1 MNHRDRS
8 GLTRRNVDAQ
18 RAPES
23 SPARR
28 SVTSV
33 FKALDANPKL
43 KEDYVSE
50 STSGKITTLVCALLC
65 ALLFFGEFFS
75 YRTSRVVSEL
85 RVNPLGVHEV
95 IPNAERLKID
105 IDITFHSLA
114 CNLITL
120 DTADKAGE
128 EHYDVHDGHIEK
140 RRLDK
145 HGKVIDTKITTEKPN
160 KRKEM
165 TQALKEPVSYTHLT
179 LPTNREV

>member
-50 STSGKITTLVCALLC
+50 STSGKITTLVCALVVRAHYSLGSFF
-65 ALLFFGEFFS
+65 LLQNEPSGE
-75 YRTSRVVSEL
+75 
-85 RVNPLGVHEV
+85 
-95 IPNAERLKID
+95 
-105 IDITFHSLA
+105 
-114 CNLITL
+114 
-120 DTADKAGE
+120 
-128 EHYDVHDGHIEK
+128 
-140 RRLDK
+140 
-145 HGKVIDTKITTEKPN
+145 
-160 KRKEM
+160 
-165 TQALKEPVSYTHLT
+165 
-179 LPTNREV
+179 